1 MIGIMLRRLNDIK
14 LIELTN
20 KHSNSLG
27 GHLNVVQFDLNLP
40 LDVKRIFFIN
50 AEKNTIRGNHAH
62 KECSQFFVCN
72 LGAVEVECFDGS
84 ETKIF
89 LLDRP
94 NLGLLIPPSIW
105 AKQHYL
111 LSHNI
116 LSVVCDQF
124 FNENDYIR
132 NINDYIIYRES

>member
-1 MIGIMLRRLNDIK
+1 MLKVLNDIR
-14 LIELTN
+14 LIELTH
-20 KHSNSLG
+20 KYSNNLG
-27 GHLNVVQFDLNLP
+27 GNLTAIQFDFNLP

-50 AEKNTIRGNHAH
+50 AGKNIIRGNHAH
-62 KECSQFFVCN
+62 KECSQFLVCN
-72 LGAVEVECFDGS
+72 LGAIEVECFDGS

-132 NINDYIIYRES
+132 NIDDFIIYRENYIG

>member
-1 MIGIMLRRLNDIK
+1 MLRTLNDVK
-14 LIELTN
+14 LIELTH
-20 KHSNSLG
+20 KHSNNLG
-27 GHLNVVQFDLNLP
+27 GHLTVVQFDHNLP

-50 AEKNTIRGNHAH
+50 AGKNIIRGNHAH
-62 KECSQFFVCN
+62 KECSQFLVCN
-72 LGAVEVECFDGS
+72 LGAIEVECFDGS

-132 NINDYIIYRES
+132 NIDDFIIYRENYIG

>member
-1 MIGIMLRRLNDIK
+1 MLKVLNDIR
-14 LIELTN
+14 LIELTH
-20 KHSNSLG
+20 KYSNNLG
-27 GHLNVVQFDLNLP
+27 GNLTAIQFDFNLP

-50 AEKNTIRGNHAH
+50 AGKNIIRGNHAH
-62 KECSQFFVCN
+62 KECSQFLVCN
-72 LGAVEVECFDGS
+72 LGAIEVECFDGS

-116 LSVVCDQF
+116 LSVACDQF
-124 FNENDYIR
+124 FDENDYIR
-132 NINDYIIYRES
+132 NIDDYIIYRKNCIG